1 MLLNKYFD
9 YKIYNKFKYNFFIP
23 NIIILIVSIWFFSNT
38 GYLIFPIFVILFA
51 MLGIY
56 FFNTKDEN
64 KYSLLK
70 YIVLFFFIY
79 YIVSILHIFILN
91 ETYLLED
98 LITETPKIFMNIL
111 IFCFFLIFIQNDDF
125 KYKLKIA
132 LTFSI
137 MIGVFTI
144 ALQAYFIYFENYHI
158 NYLEMIMGREQRIR
172 GTAGIKGIFRL
183 SGMYNEPGTY
193 SVFMYALLFS
203 RYLLNKKIDLVFVIG
218 LLSTLVTLA
227 AQAYVSFFIIVLAMF
242 AKFFFDVFFK
252 FKVSKTTFSIN
263 IIFIFIIF
271 SVLLLFGEQIIAYID
286 ARFFQTT
293 DGTLSHRAEATT
305 IILSQ
310 NIFTLIVGMGF
321 NYQGYGLTI
330 ADSGLFLSS
339 YAQFGIFGLSF
350 LFLLM
355 YILLKYDFFAL
366 VMFII
371 IILSKLSIIYPILWI
386 YFALIVSKSNIL
398 KYVSSKEKYYEK

>member
-172 GTAGIKGIFRL
+172 GTAGIKGILRL

>member
-1 MLLNKYFD
+1 MLLNKYFY

-91 ETYLLED
+91 ETYFFED
-98 LITETPKIFMNIL
+98 LITEIPKMFMNIL
-111 IFCFFLIFIQNDDF
+111 IFCFFLIFLQNNDF
-125 KYKLKIA
+125 KQKLNIA
-132 LTFSI
+132 LSFSI
-137 MIGVFTI
+137 LVSICTI
-144 ALQAYFIYFENYHI
+144 VLQAYYIYFENYHI
-158 NYLEMIMGREQRIR
+158 NYLEMIMGREQRIG
-172 GTAGIKGIFRL
+172 GTAGVKGIFRL

-218 LLSTLVTLA
+218 LLSTLVTLS

-321 NYQGYGLTI
+321 N
-330 ADSGLFLSS
+330 
-339 YAQFGIFGLSF
+339 
-350 LFLLM
+350 
-355 YILLKYDFFAL
+355 
-366 VMFII
+366 
-371 IILSKLSIIYPILWI
+371 SII
-386 YFALIVSKSNIL
+386 
-398 KYVSSKEKYYEK
+398 

>member
-1 MLLNKYFD
+1 MTKQFFSILNL
-9 YKIYNKFKYNFFIP
+9 
-23 NIIILIVSIWFFSNT
+23 IILIVSIWFFSNT
-38 GYLIFPIFVILFA
+38 GYLIFPIFVIFFVI
-51 MLGIY
+51 LGIY
-56 FFNTKDEN
+56 FFNTKDDN
-64 KYSLLK
+64 KYSLLG
-70 YIVLFFFIY
+70 YVSLFFFIY
-79 YIVSILHIFILN
+79 YFVSILHIFILN

-98 LITETPKIFMNIL
+98 LITDTPKIFMNIL

-137 MIGVFTI
+137 MVGVFTI

-158 NYLEMIMGREQRIR
+158 NYPEMIMGRDQRIT
-172 GTAGIKGIFRL
+172 GTAGVKGIFRL

-218 LLSTLVTLA
+218 LLSTLVTLS

-271 SVLLLFGEQIIAYID
+271 SVWLLFGEQIIAYID

>member
-158 NYLEMIMGREQRIR
+158 NYLEMIMGRDQRIT
-172 GTAGIKGIFRL
+172 GTAGVKGIFRL
-183 SGMYNEPGTY
+183 AGMYNEPGTY

>member
-1 MLLNKYFD
+1 MTKQFFSILNL
-9 YKIYNKFKYNFFIP
+9 
-23 NIIILIVSIWFFSNT
+23 IILIVSIWFFSNT
-38 GYLIFPIFVILFA
+38 GYLIFPIFVIFFVI
-51 MLGIY
+51 LGIY
-56 FFNTKDEN
+56 FFNTKDDN
-64 KYSLLK
+64 KYSLLG
-70 YIVLFFFIY
+70 YVSLFFFIY
-79 YIVSILHIFILN
+79 YFVSILHIFILN

-137 MIGVFTI
+137 MVGVFTI
-144 ALQAYFIYFENYHI
+144 ALQAYLIYFENYHI
-158 NYLEMIMGREQRIR
+158 NYLEMIMGRDQRIT
-172 GTAGIKGIFRL
+172 GTAGVKGIFRL

-218 LLSTLVTLA
+218 LLSTLVTLS

-271 SVLLLFGEQIIAYID
+271 SVWLLFGEQIIAYID

-310 NIFTLIVGMGF
+310 NIFTLIVGIGF

>member
-1 MLLNKYFD
+1 MLLNKYFY

-172 GTAGIKGIFRL
+172 GAAGIKGIFRL

-321 NYQGYGLTI
+321 NYEGYGLTI

-350 LFLLM
+350 LFLLG
-355 YILLKYDFFAL
+355 YILLKYDFLAL
-366 VMFII
+366 IMFIV

-386 YFALIVSKSNIL
+386 YFALIVSKSNL
-398 KYVSSKEKYYEK
+398 FYLMERENYYAK

>member
-91 ETYLLED
+91 ETYFFED
-98 LITETPKIFMNIL
+98 LITEIPKMFMNIL
-111 IFCFFLIFIQNDDF
+111 IFCFFLIFLQNNDF
-125 KYKLKIA
+125 KQKLNIA
-132 LTFSI
+132 LSFSI
-137 MIGVFTI
+137 LVSICTI
-144 ALQAYFIYFENYHI
+144 VLQAYYIYFENYHI
-158 NYLEMIMGREQRIR
+158 NYLEMIMGREQRIG
-172 GTAGIKGIFRL
+172 GTAGVKGIFRL

-218 LLSTLVTLA
+218 LLSTLVTLS

>member
-1 MLLNKYFD
+1 MTKQFFSILNL
-9 YKIYNKFKYNFFIP
+9 
-23 NIIILIVSIWFFSNT
+23 IILIVSIWFFSNA
-38 GYLIFPIFVILFA
+38 GYLIFPIFAILFA

-56 FFNTKDEN
+56 FFNTKDAN
-64 KYSLLK
+64 KYSLLG
-70 YIVLFFFIY
+70 YVSLFFFIY
-79 YIVSILHIFILN
+79 YFVSILHIFILN

-137 MIGVFTI
+137 MVGVFTI

-158 NYLEMIMGREQRIR
+158 NYLEMIMGRDQRIT
-172 GTAGIKGIFRL
+172 GTAGVKGIFRL

-218 LLSTLVTLA
+218 LLSTLVTLS

-271 SVLLLFGEQIIAYID
+271 SVWLLFGEQIIAYID

>member
-1 MLLNKYFD
+1 MTKQSFS
-9 YKIYNKFKYNFFIP
+9 IP
-23 NIIILIVSIWFFSNT
+23 NLIILIIIIWFFSNT
-38 GYLIFPIFVILFA
+38 GYLIFPIFAIFFVIL
-51 MLGIY
+51 GIC
-56 FFNTKDEN
+56 FVNIKDAN
-64 KYSLLK
+64 KYSLLG
-70 YIVLFFFIY
+70 YFGLIFFIY
-79 YIVSILHIFILN
+79 YLVSILHIFILN
-91 ETYLLED
+91 ETYFLKD

-111 IFCFFLIFIQNDDF
+111 IFCFFLIFLQNDDF

-137 MIGVFTI
+137 WVSIFTI
-144 ALQAYFIYFENYHI
+144 FLQAYFIYFENYHI
-158 NYLEMIMGREQRIR
+158 NYLEMIMGRDQRIT

-203 RYLLNKKIDLVFVIG
+203 RYLLNKKIDLVFILG
-218 LLSTLVTLA
+218 LLSTLVTLS

-271 SVLLLFGEQIIAYID
+271 SVWLLFGEQIIAYID
-286 ARFFQTT
+286 ARFFQIT
-293 DGTLSHRAEATT
+293 DGTLSHRAEATA

-310 NIFTLIVGMGF
+310 NTFTLIVGMGF

-339 YAQFGIFGLSF
+339 YAQFGIFGLAF
-350 LFLLM
+350 LFLLG
-355 YILLKYDFFAL
+355 YILLKYDFL
-366 VMFII
+366 SLIMFIL
-371 IILSKLSIIYPILWI
+371 IILSKLSLIYPILWI
-386 YFALIVSKSNIL
+386 YFALIVSKSNL
-398 KYVSSKEKYYEK
+398 FYLMEREKCQKIKIF